1 MSNRYTQL
9 SFSNMRD
16 LALPT
21 LPYEQLDQ
29 LLSSTQKKVDTLQ
42 AAIEL
47 IPDHIRESADD
58 RRIASQMIQYQQG
71 VKDQLAKIAASGN
84 TSEYLQALSQA
95 TNQIA
100 KMYKPG
106 GPADILK
113 QRKLQDEA
121 EKKRLHEFYKDNPAW
136 ADYAIKNRQYNQV
149 GYDQITGSFNPINTF
164 GNTPAFISGEKFDEF
179 ANRNIDNIKDSILF
193 DEKGN
198 ERKGIDKYALDKVQT
213 LYDLQTVKGVTY
225 DRIMNALAN
234 ALPQEYVQ
242 SIYHGEKVNKFYD
255 PTRPELDERIF
266 VKDDKGNM
274 VPNLNNPIAKRLH
287 GYATGAAR
295 IDVQHHVGKYEDILG
310 IEGHKSSLKK
320 QEIDYENQ
328 LQFQTLYGRLSGN
341 TSGMPEWNLNVGDNG
356 KLITTTK
363 ISTGNANAFMLAGVR
378 IPQSVDLDQHT
389 GEGFKAALSNGK
401 LETQQPGIT
410 NIYNEFKSHID
421 KLSDK
426 EAADFIK
433 TKYNELRQHLN
444 TTDVQFE
451 IPSNKKAV
459 EQAEALGKIII
470 GTKGAIG
477 TVGNSTVFVY
487 DQAGG
492 IQGKPMSLESILS
505 TYDMKPEEFTE
516 QAKYFGRMVSSNHN
530 QPSGNFIQL
539 TTKDGKVINLLATP
553 ESEQVNTVKT
563 PAFILSSP
571 QFNSKETS
579 SATLTGTAIDKAFP
593 AGIFSKRKNI
603 RQSDVLASKIELEQR
618 LIMSGKKGQSELDT
632 LTQQYMKLLQN
643 PSIDALLETQIELYD
658 AANPSKKIGDQADYN
673 LILTTLE
680 QKARELKQ

>member
-29 LLSSTQKKVDTLQ
+29 LLSSTQNKVDTLQ
-42 AAIEL
+42 AATEL
-47 IPDHIRESADD
+47 TPDYIRESADD

-71 VKDQLAKIAASGN
+71 VKDQLDKIAASGN

-149 GYDQITGSFNPINTF
+149 GYDPTTGSFNPINTF

-225 DRIMNALAN
+225 DRIMNALVN

-255 PTRPELDERIF
+255 PARPELDERIF

-310 IEGHKSSLKK
+310 IEEYKSSLKK
-320 QEIDYENQ
+320 QEIDYENK
-328 LQFQTLYGRLSGN
+328 LQFQTLYGRISGN
-341 TSGMPEWNLNVGDNG
+341 TSGMTDFEDVIDESGRVKVKSGAPKQKFTLSSGFGFTSPDTYEFQGDIKDEIKSGNLER
-356 KLITTTK
+356 L
-363 ISTGNANAFMLAGVR
+363 L
-378 IPQSVDLDQHT
+378 
-389 GEGFKAALSNGK
+389 
-401 LETQQPGIT
+401 PGIT
-410 NIYNEFKSHID
+410 SIYNNLGSTVNNMTSAELAKTLKSRY
-421 KLSDK
+421 
-426 EAADFIK
+426 
-433 TKYNELRQHLN
+433 TELKQHLN

-459 EQAEALGKIII
+459 EQAEAMGKIII
-470 GTKGAIG
+470 GTKGALG
-477 TVGNSTVFVY
+477 TVGNTQLYVY

-492 IQGKPMSLESILS
+492 IQGKPMNIENILAE
-505 TYDMKPEEFTE
+505 YNLKPEEFTE
-516 QAKYFGRMVSSNHN
+516 QAKYFGSVISNN
-530 QPSGNFIQL
+530 PVQPSGNFIQL
-539 TTKDGKVINLLATP
+539 TTKSGKVINLLSTP
-553 ESEQVNTVKT
+553 ESEQSTSIKS
-563 PAFILSSP
+563 PSYILASP
-571 QFNSKETS
+571 QFNVRETS
-579 SATLTGTAIDKAFP
+579 APTHTGIAQIDSQFP
-593 AGIFSKRKNI
+593 MGIFSRRKPI
-603 RQSDVLASKIELEQR
+603 YQSDVLKNKIALEQQM
-618 LIMSGKKGQSELDT
+618 IMSGKKDRSELQS
-632 LTQQYMKLLQN
+632 LTEEHTRLLNN
-643 PSIDALLETQIELYD
+643 PSSDKLVETQIELYD
-658 AANPSKKIGDQADYN
+658 AANPNVKVGDQNDYN
-673 LILTTLE
+673 TILHTLE
-680 QKARELKQ
+680 QKSKEVK